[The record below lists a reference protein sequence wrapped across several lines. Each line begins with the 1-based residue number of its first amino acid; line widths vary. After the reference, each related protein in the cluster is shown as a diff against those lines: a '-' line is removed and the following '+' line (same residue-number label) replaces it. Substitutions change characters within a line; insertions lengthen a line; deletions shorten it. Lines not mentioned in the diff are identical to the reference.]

1 MAQGRG
7 LGPGRIVAEKLA
19 DGRTVYVGQWTDS
32 SRKPHRKV
40 LGTDRRVATRR
51 LADIV
56 RQRELADQGMAVEGW
71 AARPLPELQTAYLA
85 DLSARCSEGHVE
97 RQRGA
102 LERVLG
108 AIGANTVGDIRTDA
122 LVAYRASRLQAKRR
136 PANATVNREVAAVV
150 AMLNWAV
157 DLGWL
162 QQNPIRL
169 KRLPQGRAFQ
179 KLERRALT
187 EEECGTFLRAAREM
201 DAENGA
207 RALAA
212 TTIGH
217 GTKGPGYEAKE
228 RVRRV
233 PQAPL
238 WRAFL
243 ETGGRFSEV
252 VRAPWGEL
260 DETGSTLRFRAETTK
275 GKRERTLPLSAELTA
290 ELGALRVL
298 HAEVLGR
305 IPKVTDPIFLTPKG
319 CAWIGQ
325 NRNALR
331 MFHEVC
337 ARAGIAVREEDGT
350 KLDIHGLRVTFCTR
364 LALAGVPIQVA
375 QSLMGHQSVEMTAN
389 IYTRVTTQNLRDALR
404 VVPPLEVP
412 RERDDEGEGQLA
424 CRSNS

>member
-7 LGPGRIVAEKLA
+7 LGPGRIVAERRA

-56 RQRELADQGMAVEGW
+56 RQRDLADQGMAVEGW
-71 AARPLPELQTAYLA
+71 AARPLPELRAAYLA

-108 AIGANTVGDIRTDA
+108 AIGASTVGDIRTDA

-162 QQNPIRL
+162 QQNPVRL

-217 GTKGPGYEAKE
+217 GTKGPGYESKD

-290 ELGALRVL
+290 ELSSLRVL

-319 CAWIGQ
+319 CAWVGQ

-350 KLDIHGLRVTFCTR
+350 KLDIHALRVTFCTR

-412 RERDDEGEGQLA
+412 RERGDEGDGQLA